1 MKELF
6 LSYMQ
11 KYPTWI
17 RLFGLLKKNMMEEYR
32 KMLSLVL
39 KNIQKI
45 KNYIFFYYLCKCIGN
60 NLQALGDIRF
70 LVVNCFHLM
79 ILTYWK
85 QLPPLP
91 MWNATGCE
99 LLSFNDIDVLET
111 T

>member
-85 QLPPLP
+85 QLILH
-91 MWNATGCE
+91 NRFTNNQLRNNLE
-99 LLSFNDIDVLET
+99 LKNDVSK
-111 T
+111 